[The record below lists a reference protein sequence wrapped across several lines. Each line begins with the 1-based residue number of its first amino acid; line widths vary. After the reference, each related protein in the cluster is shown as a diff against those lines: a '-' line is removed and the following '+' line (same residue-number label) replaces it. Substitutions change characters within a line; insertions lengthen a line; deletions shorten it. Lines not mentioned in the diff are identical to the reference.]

1 MNKRLILGL
10 LMLVSLGVVLNSTA
24 EPRKKKKSAAAMDQA
39 APVDSSAAAQGAAA
53 SGTTTNP
60 VPAPAADQPPVV
72 QDQPAPRVISLGDST
87 RINLDKLV
95 ADSTVDVID
104 NYVIDTTKPSDGFY
118 KTSTLRGAKPFPFP
132 EENVNNIK
140 KYKRIW
146 RQIDLTDSANRIFA
160 VPGETL
166 MGDIMD
172 AIKAGRL
179 VAYKDQDFKHTM
191 SYEQAMNKFRDS
203 IAENIVDQNTGEV
216 TGTRMTQAQF
226 IPDSVTKFEIKED
239 IYFDKVRG
247 RVVTEII
254 SLAPIKKY
262 KNSSGIFMPEFDTK
276 PFYLYFKQL
285 RKLLAARE
293 VTDLPR
299 DISNVSYDD
308 LFISRN
314 FHSRIIKEASPSDA
328 KIADKFK
335 TEEEQIKESN
345 RIEKEIRDFKRGMF
359 KYY

>member
-1 MNKRLILGL
+1 MNKRLILL
-10 LMLVSLGVVLNSTA
+10 VLMLVSVGFVFDANSA
-24 EPRKKKKSAAAMDQA
+24 PKKKKKPAAIDQ
-39 APVDSSAAAQGAAA
+39 APVDSSAVTPAAGSNPAAA
-53 SGTTTNP
+53 
-60 VPAPAADQPPVV
+60 APGPV
-72 QDQPAPRVISLGDST
+72 QDQPVAQEPVAPRIITLGDST
-87 RINLDKLV
+87 RVNLDKLV
-95 ADSTVDVID
+95 SDSTIDVID
-104 NYVIDTTKPSDGFY
+104 AYVIDTSRPNDGFY

-132 EENVNNIK
+132 DENVNNIK
-140 KYKRIW
+140 KYKRLW

-166 MGDIMD
+166 MKDIMD
-172 AIKAGRL
+172 AIRAGRL
-179 VAYKDQDFKHTM
+179 VAYKDEDFKHTL
-191 SYEQAMNKFRDS
+191 SFEQALAKFRDS
-203 IAENIVDQNTGEV
+203 ISEQIVDQSTGDV
-216 TGTRMTQAQF
+216 TGSRMTLAEF

-262 KNSSGIFMPEFDTK
+262 KNSSGIFMSEFDTR
-276 PFYLYFKQL
+276 PFFLYFKQL

-308 LFISRN
+308 MFISRN
-314 FHSRIIKEASPSDA
+314 FHSRIVKEASPSGA
-328 KIADKFK
+328 KISDKYK
-335 TEEEQIKESN
+335 TEEEQVRESN

>member
-1 MNKRLILGL
+1 MNKRLIL
-10 LMLVSLGVVLNSTA
+10 LVLVLISVGFAYNTNA
-24 EPRKKKKSAAAMDQA
+24 APKKKRRGATADQTP
-39 APVDSSAAAQGAAA
+39 PVDSSAAAASAAA
-53 SGTTTNP
+53 AAATTNP
-60 VPAPAADQPPVV
+60 TPAPVADAPPPV
-72 QDQPAPRVISLGDST
+72 QDAPAPRVVSLGDST
-87 RINLDKLV
+87 KINLDKLV
-95 ADSTVDVID
+95 ADSAIDVID

-132 EENVNNIK
+132 EENLNNIK

-179 VAYKDQDFKHTM
+179 VAYKEQDFKHTIT
-191 SYEQAMNKFRDS
+191 YEQAVNKFRDS
-203 IAENIVDQNTGEV
+203 IAEQIVDQNTGEI
-216 TGTRMTQAQF
+216 TSTRMTLAAF
-226 IPDSVTKFEIKED
+226 LPDSVTKFEIKED

-262 KNSSGIFMPEFDTK
+262 KNSAGTFMPEFDTK